1 MKRESI
7 ARSAEKSKLISSRLD
22 HQLQNAMAQDIL
34 ILLLVFAGAFSSQQ
48 QAKTP
53 RRAMAVTIDDLPYV
67 NDDPEPPR
75 WVTDLYNQR

>member
-1 MKRESI
+1 
-7 ARSAEKSKLISSRLD
+7 
-22 HQLQNAMAQDIL
+22 MAQDIL